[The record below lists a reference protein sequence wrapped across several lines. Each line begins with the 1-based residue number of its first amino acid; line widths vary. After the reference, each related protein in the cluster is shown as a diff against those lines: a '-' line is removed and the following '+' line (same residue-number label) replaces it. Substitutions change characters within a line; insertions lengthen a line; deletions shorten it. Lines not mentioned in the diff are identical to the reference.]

1 MSTSD
6 AAPGLPRALRAH
18 EGLAGAPACLFD
30 LKINNTALLK
40 CSVLVAGWEA
50 CSHSAFQQADG
61 KRDGSFQQLRKGVG
75 LEVELSDR
83 TLACHSLALGS
94 TSNTVGEKEREREQC
109 LS

>member
-1 MSTSD
+1 MFSVSCRLGSMC
-6 AAPGLPRALRAH
+6 PLGF
-18 EGLAGAPACLFD
+18 PA
-30 LKINNTALLK
+30 
-40 CSVLVAGWEA
+40 
-50 CSHSAFQQADG
+50 ADG

-94 TSNTVGEKEREREQC
+94 TSNTIGEKEREREQC